1 MSVVKNIGIILAFYC
16 FALIQ
21 SSFLVH
27 FNIYGFVPNLILISV
42 LAINLIESPEK
53 RSGLFFA
60 AFGGFLVDVFSN
72 RPVGLN
78 LLVYLIFAFIIKYL
92 LKNYVRVSF
101 GKNI

>member
-1 MSVVKNIGIILAFYC
+1 MSVVKNIAIALAFYC

-21 SSFLVH
+21 SSFLIH

-42 LAINLIESPEK
+42 LLLNLFESPEK
-53 RSGLFFA
+53 KSGLFFS

-72 RPVGLN
+72 RPIGLN
-78 LLVYLIFAFIIKYL
+78 LLIYLVLAFAIKYL
-92 LKNYVRVSF
+92 LKNHVRISF

>member
-1 MSVVKNIGIILAFYC
+1 MSFVKNIATALAFYC

-21 SSFLVH
+21 SSFLIH

-42 LAINLIESPEK
+42 FVLNLIESPEK
-53 RSGLFFA
+53 KSGLFFA

-72 RPVGLN
+72 RLIGLN
-78 LLVYLIFAFIIKYL
+78 LSLYLILAFIIKYL
-92 LKNYVRVSF
+92 LRNYVRVSF